1 MDRIVIDTNIYIS
14 AIFWGGKPREINVLG
29 TLGLLLKAKKE
40 GLLSSVKT
48 SIDKIL
54 ESGIWI
60 KEDIALG
67 ILKDAGEE

>member
-1 MDRIVIDTNIYIS
+1 LDRIVIDTNIYIS